1 MVLLKACYTFI
12 ILIEIL
18 VVMYIV
24 STWIF
29 RTRSISKKLYELLF
43 PLLEP
48 LEKIST
54 KSIMFMPI
62 LEMAPIL
69 LLIMLI
75 YIEQILVDLF

>member
-18 VVMYIV
+18 VIMYIV

-43 PLLEP
+43 PLLKP
-48 LEKIST
+48 LEKLST
-54 KSIMFMPI
+54 RSVMFMPI
-62 LEMAPIL
+62 IEMAPIL

-75 YIEQILVDLF
+75 YVEQILIDLF

>member
-18 VVMYIV
+18 VIMYIV

-29 RTRSISKKLYELLF
+29 RTRSVSKKLYELLF
-43 PLLEP
+43 PLLKP
-48 LEKIST
+48 LEKLST
-54 KSIMFMPI
+54 RSVMFMPI
-62 LEMAPIL
+62 IEMAPIL

-75 YIEQILVDLF
+75 YVEQILIDLF